1 MKHKSLKIGA
11 AALVCV
17 MLLSVFAFSLV
28 SYSDSDSD
36 GNDPL
41 VTLSYLTDVLL
52 PQFKKDVLM
61 EVAKTGG
68 TVSAPDTPQTPDAA
82 TNGTYTLLE
91 LEKGAKLYTNSVL
104 EFIVRPGSAVTVISP
119 FEGQGIA
126 DITGGVE
133 YLNGDSVAFNSYC
146 LIPRGGDGR
155 GIEVINEK
163 SYILVRGE
171 YYIG

>member
-17 MLLSVFAFSLV
+17 LLLSVFAFSLV
-28 SYSDSDSD
+28 SYSDSD

-68 TVSAPDTPQTPDAA
+68 TVSEPDTPQTPDTSAS
-82 TNGTYTLLE
+82 GTYTLLE
-91 LEKGAKLYTNSVL
+91 LKKGEKLYTNSVL
-104 EFIVRPGSAVTVISP
+104 EFIVRPGSAVRRS
-119 FEGQGIA
+119 
-126 DITGGVE
+126 
-133 YLNGDSVAFNSYC
+133 
-146 LIPRGGDGR
+146 GR
-155 GIEVINEK
+155 TARRSE
-163 SYILVRGE
+163 SRARRPATR
-171 YYIG
+171 

>member
-28 SYSDSDSD
+28 SYSDSD

-61 EVAKTGG
+61 EVAKTGRHG
-68 TVSAPDTPQTPDAA
+68 IRAGYAADTGCGHKRHLHAV
-82 TNGTYTLLE
+82 
-91 LEKGAKLYTNSVL
+91 GA
-104 EFIVRPGSAVTVISP
+104 
-119 FEGQGIA
+119 
-126 DITGGVE
+126 
-133 YLNGDSVAFNSYC
+133 
-146 LIPRGGDGR
+146 
-155 GIEVINEK
+155 
-163 SYILVRGE
+163 
-171 YYIG
+171 

>member
-17 MLLSVFAFSLV
+17 LLLFVFAFSLV
-28 SYSDSDSD
+28 SYSDSD

-68 TVSAPDTPQTPDAA
+68 TVSEPDTPQTPNTSAS
-82 TNGTYTLLE
+82 GTYTLLE
-91 LEKGAKLYTNSVL
+91 LKKGEKLYTNSVL

-133 YLNGDSVAFNSYC
+133 YLNGDTVAFNSYC

>member
-28 SYSDSDSD
+28 SYLDSD

-61 EVAKTGG
+61 EVANRRHGIRAGYAADTGCG
-68 TVSAPDTPQTPDAA
+68 HKRHLHAV
-82 TNGTYTLLE
+82 
-91 LEKGAKLYTNSVL
+91 GA
-104 EFIVRPGSAVTVISP
+104 
-119 FEGQGIA
+119 
-126 DITGGVE
+126 
-133 YLNGDSVAFNSYC
+133 
-146 LIPRGGDGR
+146 
-155 GIEVINEK
+155 
-163 SYILVRGE
+163 
-171 YYIG
+171 